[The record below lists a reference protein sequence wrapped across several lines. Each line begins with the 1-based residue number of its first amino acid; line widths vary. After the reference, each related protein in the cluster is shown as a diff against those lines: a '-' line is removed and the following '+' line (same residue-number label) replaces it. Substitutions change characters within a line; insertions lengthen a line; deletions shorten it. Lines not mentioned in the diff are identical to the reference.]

1 MPGSMSVKV
10 RNHDWASTALGP
22 LHLWPAPL
30 RIAVDMLL
38 ASKFPGCLVWGP
50 QLVTIYN
57 DAFKPILGAKP
68 EALGRGFD
76 EVWSEAWENIGALVF
91 RTLSGEAIFIENFPL
106 MINRNGSLEQA
117 YFTFCY
123 SPIRDE
129 RGAVAGFLDTVIETT
144 ASVESAQQWRH
155 LANTF
160 ERQVQERTSD
170 RNHFWDLSGD
180 IMVIVLP
187 DLRISAVNPAWS
199 QILGWAADE
208 VLDTSIMDLLH
219 ADDQPQVAS
228 VVERLRAGQ
237 RTENTISRLRH
248 KDGHYRWFNWA
259 AVPSELGFTAVGTD
273 ISQEREREEALRHA
287 EELLR
292 QSQKME
298 AIGQLSGGMA
308 HDFNNLLTGIS
319 GSLELLERRIA
330 QGNLDN
336 LQVYLDAAR
345 GAAKRAATLTHRLLA
360 FSRRQALDPKPAC
373 VNQLVQDIEQLVQQT
388 VGSHIDLQVQVEP
401 APWWVLID
409 ANQLENA
416 LINLCINA
424 RDAMGA
430 GGCLRITTANER
442 HELALEGEDSLGP
455 GDYFAL
461 QVQDNGHGMNAD
473 IVARAFDPF
482 FTTKPVGQGTGLG
495 LSMVYGFVRQS
506 GGRVWIDSSPG
517 QGTRVKVLLPRYV
530 GELPQPLAGE
540 PGRKRYPRA
549 NGERILLVDDEST
562 LRLLIKEALE
572 EEGFEVFTAADANS
586 ALQQYRQLGT
596 VDLVITDIGLPGG
609 FSGRQVANALR
620 MLQAQQKVLLITGF
634 AEQEV
639 TDQEVLEPGMA
650 LMTKPFALQDLVH
663 QVHQMLEPVQPVV
676 CELSPLAR

>member
-1 MPGSMSVKV
+1 MSGSMSVKV

-22 LHLWPAPL
+22 LHLWPASL

-76 EVWSEAWENIGALVF
+76 EVWSEAWDSIGALVF

-106 MINRNGSLEQA
+106 MINRNGSMEQT

-144 ASVESAQQWRH
+144 ASVEAELQWRH
-155 LANTF
+155 LTNTF
-160 ERQVQERTSD
+160 ERQVQERTAD
-170 RNHFWDLSGD
+170 RNRFWQLSSD
-180 IMVIVLP
+180 IMLVVLP
-187 DLRISAVNPAWS
+187 DLRISAVNPAWT
-199 QILGWAADE
+199 QVLGWHEDE
-208 VLDTSIMDLLH
+208 VLQTSVMTLVH
-219 ADDQPQVAS
+219 ADDHQEVVS

-237 RTENTISRLRH
+237 GTENTVSRLRH

-259 AVPSELGFTAVGTD
+259 AVPSELGFTAVGND
-273 ISQEREREEALRHA
+273 ITQEREREETLRHA

-330 QGNLDN
+330 QGHLENLH
-336 LQVYLDAAR
+336 VYLDAAR

-373 VNQLVQDIEQLVQQT
+373 INQLVLDIEQLIQQT
-388 VGSHIDLQVQVEP
+388 VGTHIDLQVQVEP

-424 RDAMGA
+424 RDAMSA
-430 GGCLRITTANER
+430 GGCLRITTGNER
-442 HELALEGEDSLGP
+442 HELAFEGEDGLAP
-455 GDYFAL
+455 GDYFSL

-517 QGTRVKVLLPRYV
+517 QGTRVKILLPRYLD
-530 GELPQPLAGE
+530 ELPEPATGE
-540 PGRKRYPRA
+540 PSRKAYARA
-549 NGERILLVDDEST
+549 KGERILLVDDEST

-572 EEGFEVFTAADANS
+572 EEGFEVFEAGDAEA
-586 ALQQYRQLGT
+586 ALQQFRQLGT
-596 VDLVITDIGLPGG
+596 VDLLITDIGLPRGV
-609 FSGRQVANALR
+609 SGRQLANAVHTI
-620 MLQAQQKVLLITGF
+620 QPQQKVLLITGF
-634 AEQEV
+634 AEQQV
-639 TDQEVLEPGMA
+639 TEEQVLEPGVA
-650 LMTKPFALQDLVH
+650 LMTKPFALEDLVH
-663 QVHQMLEPVQPVV
+663 QVHEMLEAVQPVLLD
-676 CELSPLAR
+676 LSPALR

>member
-1 MPGSMSVKV
+1 MSGSMSVKV
-10 RNHDWASTALGP
+10 RNHDWSRTALGP
-22 LHLWPAPL
+22 LHLWPASL

-38 ASKFPGCLVWGP
+38 ASRFPGCLVWGP

-57 DAFKPILGAKP
+57 DAFKPILGSKP

-76 EVWSEAWENIGALVF
+76 EVWSEVWDNIGALVF

-160 ERQVQERTSD
+160 ERQVQERTAD
-170 RNHFWDLSGD
+170 RNQFWALSSD

-187 DLRISAVNPAWS
+187 DLRISAINPAWS
-199 QILGWAADE
+199 QVLGWSEDE
-208 VLDTSIMDLLH
+208 VLEISVIDLLH
-219 ADDQPQVAS
+219 ADDHQEVAS
-228 VVERLRAGQ
+228 VIERLRAGQ
-237 RTENTISRLRH
+237 NTENTVSRLRH

-259 AVPSELGFTAVGTD
+259 AVPSALGFTAVGSD
-273 ISQEREREEALRHA
+273 ITQEREREEALQHA
-287 EELLR
+287 EALLR

-330 QGNLDN
+330 QGHLDN
-336 LQVYLDAAR
+336 LHVYLDAAR
-345 GAAKRAATLTHRLLA
+345 GATKRAATLTHRLLA

-373 VNQLVQDIEQLVQQT
+373 INQLVLDIEHLILQT
-388 VGSHIDLQVQVEP
+388 VGTHIDLQVQVEP

-430 GGCLRITTANER
+430 GGCLRITTSNER
-442 HELALEGEDSLGP
+442 HELPLEGEDGLGP

-517 QGTRVKVLLPRYV
+517 QGTRVKILLPRYV
-530 GELPQPLAGE
+530 GEMPE
-540 PGRKRYPRA
+540 PVASASARKTYARA

-572 EEGFEVFTAADANS
+572 EEGFEVFEAADANG
-586 ALQQYRQLGT
+586 ALQQYRQLDT
-596 VDLVITDIGLPGG
+596 VDLLITDIGLPGG
-609 FSGRQVANALR
+609 FSGQQVANAMR
-620 MLQAQQKVLLITGF
+620 MLQPQQKVLFITGF

-650 LMTKPFALQDLVH
+650 LMTKPFALEDLVQ
-663 QVHQMLEPVQPVV
+663 QVYEMLEPVQPVL
-676 CELSPLAR
+676 CDLSPALR

>member
-76 EVWSEAWENIGALVF
+76 EVWSEVWENIGALVF

-106 MINRNGSLEQA
+106 MINRNGSLEQT

-160 ERQVQERTSD
+160 ERQVQERTTD
-170 RNHFWDLSGD
+170 RNQFWELSSD
-180 IMVIVLP
+180 IMVIVQP
-187 DLRISAVNPAWS
+187 DLCIDAVNPAW
-199 QILGWAADE
+199 QQVLGWREDE
-208 VLDTSIMDLLH
+208 VLQTSIMELLH
-219 ADDQPQVAS
+219 ADDHQEVAS

-237 RTENTISRLRH
+237 RTENTVSRLRH
-248 KDGHYRWFNWA
+248 KDGHYRWFHWA
-259 AVPSELGFTAVGTD
+259 AVPSDLGFTAVGSD
-273 ISQEREREEALRHA
+273 ITQEREREEALRHA

-319 GSLELLERRIA
+319 GSLELLEKRIN
-330 QGNLDN
+330 QGQLDN
-336 LQVYLDAAR
+336 LHVYLEAAR
-345 GAAKRAATLTHRLLA
+345 GATKRAATLTHRLLA
-360 FSRRQALDPKPAC
+360 FSRRQALDPKPAS
-373 VNQLVQDIEQLVQQT
+373 VNQLVQDIEPLIQQT
-388 VGSHIDLQVQVEP
+388 VGTHIDLQVQVEP

-409 ANQLENA
+409 ANQLENT

-430 GGCLRITTANER
+430 GGCLRITTGNER
-442 HELALEGEDSLGP
+442 HELPCEGEDDLGP
-455 GDYFAL
+455 GDYFSL

-517 QGTRVKVLLPRYV
+517 QGTRVKILLPRYQ
-530 GELPQPLAGE
+530 GELPQPVAGE
-540 PGRKRYPRA
+540 LPFRTYPRA
-549 NGERILLVDDEST
+549 NGERILLVDDETT
-562 LRLLIKEALE
+562 LRALIKEALE
-572 EEGFEVFTAADANS
+572 EEGFEVIEAGDANA
-586 ALQQYRQLGT
+586 ALQQYRQLGA
-596 VDLVITDIGLPGG
+596 VDLLITDIGLPGG
-609 FSGRQVANALR
+609 FSGRQVANATR
-620 MLQAQQKVLLITGF
+620 MLQPQQKVLLITGF
-634 AEQEV
+634 SEQEV
-639 TDQEVLEPGMA
+639 TGQEVLEPGIA
-650 LMTKPFALQDLVH
+650 LMTKPFALQALVR
-663 QVHQMLEPVQPVV
+663 QVHEMLEPVQPV
-676 CELSPLAR
+676 LLDPSPVLR